1 MKKITFFIIFT
12 IISITEGTS
21 QNLELGFG
29 IGSGATYI
37 IENSDSSVNIDYSA
51 PFSSY
56 VDLKYSNPEKYFGA
70 KLRFQYL
77 NTGINGTSWKNDS
90 YDLDGDVTS
99 LTTMILLEHLKSDKK
114 WNLGY
119 NFGLGYT
126 NQVLRPDLID
136 SSEQIVS
143 DYMSVTFGGVISR
156 SINENFLLR
165 IEPGAFWTDP
175 VNSFRD
181 SDKWQI
187 AGEDI
192 SLLVQFGI
200 VYRIN

>member
-1 MKKITFFIIFT
+1 MKKIIFLIIFT
-12 IISITEGTS
+12 IISFTEGKS

-29 IGSGATYI
+29 IGSGTTYL
-37 IENSDSSVNIDYSA
+37 IENSDNGVNIDYST

-56 VDLKYSNPEKYFGA
+56 VDLKYSKPEKYFGA

-77 NTGINGTSWKNDS
+77 NTGIKGTSWKNDS
-90 YDLDGDVTS
+90 YNIDGEVTS
-99 LTTMILLEHLKSDKK
+99 LTTMILLEHLKSDGN
-114 WNLGY
+114 WNFGY

-126 NQVLRPDLID
+126 NQTFRPDLTN
-136 SSEQIVS
+136 SSDQILS
-143 DYMSVTFGGVISR
+143 NYMSFNFGGIISR
-156 SINENFLLR
+156 NINENFLLR
-165 IEPGAFWTDP
+165 IEPSVLWTDP
-175 VNSFRD
+175 INSFRN

-192 SLLVQFGI
+192 SLLIQFGL